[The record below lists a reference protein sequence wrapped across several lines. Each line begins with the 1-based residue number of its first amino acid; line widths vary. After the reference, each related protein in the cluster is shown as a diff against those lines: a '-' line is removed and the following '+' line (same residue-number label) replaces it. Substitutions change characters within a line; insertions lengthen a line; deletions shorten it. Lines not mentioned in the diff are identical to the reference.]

1 MILGNPVQ
9 HKSLTSIE
17 VSVEKKIV
25 RRVNVDTI
33 LDEGM
38 WEMKRKEV
46 VTSHMITHD
55 AEKTEDFQ
63 TNHK

>member
-9 HKSLTSIE
+9 HKSLTFIE

-38 WEMKRKEV
+38 
-46 VTSHMITHD
+46 
-55 AEKTEDFQ
+55 
-63 TNHK
+63 

>member
-25 RRVNVDTI
+25 RRVNVDKI

-38 WEMKRKEV
+38 
-46 VTSHMITHD
+46 
-55 AEKTEDFQ
+55 
-63 TNHK
+63 

>member
-25 RRVNVDTI
+25 HRVNIDTI
-33 LDEGM
+33 PDEGM
-38 WEMKRKEV
+38 
-46 VTSHMITHD
+46 
-55 AEKTEDFQ
+55 
-63 TNHK
+63 